1 MKAST
6 ACGVAT
12 CMVALWYSALQRG
25 FGLQAGLVLAMA
37 AILLFGTRV
46 RFADCL
52 GYDPSSLCQEKARSE
67 PSAYSVFNSGH
78 ARLAGQFTA
87 EQFDAQL
94 RGNAQRPDANIVPL
108 GVVDAGH
115 GHRLG
120 GAKEQDQKDDAT
132 TRRRLFAE
140 AAERRGASSSTP
152 KDNDDDV
159 VEGKS

>member
-37 AILLFGTRV
+37 AILLFGTR
-46 RFADCL
+46 
-52 GYDPSSLCQEKARSE
+52 EKARSE